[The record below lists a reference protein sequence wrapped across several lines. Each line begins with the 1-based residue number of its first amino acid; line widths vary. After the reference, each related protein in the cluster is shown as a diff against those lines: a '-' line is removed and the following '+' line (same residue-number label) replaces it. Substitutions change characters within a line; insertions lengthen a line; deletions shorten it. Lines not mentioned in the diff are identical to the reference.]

1 MLQRWIPYCWC
12 QYPYQYQSE
21 NHHNSPSPWYGNY
34 DDGEGDDDYEKW
46 WWWPGVGQPLH
57 SLAVSSNQGP
67 PASFR
72 EVDNHHRKKRSQSPQ
87 IWWRIMIFMTINSF
101 ANRNLPPSFWD
112 SSWVSPSLPREEA
125 YQDPY
130 SGNAA
135 ASWHEMVMMVTMMQ
149 VILGS
154 STWRLRWR
162 WGADIPLTCILIG
175 QYFIT
180 VIICMIHIF
189 V

>member
-1 MLQRWIPYCWC
+1 M
-12 QYPYQYQSE
+12 
-21 NHHNSPSPWYGNY
+21 
-34 DDGEGDDDYEKW
+34 
-46 WWWPGVGQPLH
+46 VMM
-57 SLAVSSNQGP
+57 VT
-67 PASFR
+67 
-72 EVDNHHRKKRSQSPQ
+72 
-87 IWWRIMIFMTINSF
+87 MTQ
-101 ANRNLPPSFWD
+101 
-112 SSWVSPSLPREEA
+112 VM
-125 YQDPY
+125 
-130 SGNAA
+130 
-135 ASWHEMVMMVTMMQ
+135 MVMVTMVMMMMVTMMQ